1 MALNDDE
8 LPDFKR
14 LNHYAVL
21 SIAYTICD
29 YAYCN
34 EFSLLRSKNNIAIAK
49 IARLI
54 KVLTIVAHFDM
65 SVGDKTAIHIGIS
78 GRYFDIRCPYRLLE
92 SELYPISSL
101 GGTSSARDPL
111 VEFAI

>member
-1 MALNDDE
+1 MALNGDE
-8 LPDFKR
+8 LPNFKR

-21 SIAYTICD
+21 SVTYSICD
-29 YAYCN
+29 YAYCDK
-34 EFSLLRSKNNIAIAK
+34 FSILRSKNNAAIVK
-49 IARLI
+49 IARLV
-54 KVLTIVAHFDM
+54 KVLTIIAYFDM
-65 SVGDKTAIHIGIS
+65 SVSNKTAIHIGIS